1 VGQIQGESDMMRSNY
16 KEQQLELYAMGL
28 ITYEEYLDLL
38 KRHEAKLE
46 KRRKYRK
53 GEPITSLDELVK
65 QDLVYNGDKI
75 EASGWFM
82 SYQLSYINNQI
93 KRNCIFKVV
102 KKESNV

>member
-1 VGQIQGESDMMRSNY
+1 MRRSYIY
-16 KEQQLELYAMGL
+16 KQWELCERGL

-46 KRRKYRK
+46 KRRKYKK

-65 QDLVYNGDKI
+65 QDLVYHSDKI

-82 SYQLSYINNQI
+82 SYQLSYINNEI

-102 KKESNV
+102 KKEQENG